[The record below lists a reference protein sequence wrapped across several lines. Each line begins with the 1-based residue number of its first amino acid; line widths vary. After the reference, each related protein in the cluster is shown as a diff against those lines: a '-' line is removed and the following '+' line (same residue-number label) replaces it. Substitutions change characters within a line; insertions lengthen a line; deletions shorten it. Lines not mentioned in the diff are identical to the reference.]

1 MIKNGLYHIGFMLV
15 SSVNTENKDDW
26 LLDMQYAAYY
36 MHQYMI

>member
-1 MIKNGLYHIGFMLV
+1 MLI

-36 MHQYMI
+36 MHQYMIW